1 MLRNIQSSGLGLRG
15 IGVFNP
21 LSITSSTPFLW
32 CEVDRGTIFSGDALS
47 AGTTPPVVTI
57 TGTNSVAFPTV
68 KVRIAVGGARGT
80 ATYETS
86 HDNITWAAP
95 TATVAS
101 VNVGPFTIN
110 FPTGTYNINN
120 TYDAN
125 PQTLN
130 DMTTQ
135 ANHMTA
141 NSLTGPLITPNSLG
155 GRAGFTGAASRYFQ
169 RSVLT
174 NARVVSG
181 PMTIIVMGVSDVTP
195 AAAILAGG
203 IDFMRDLRCDGSG
216 NIALV
221 ASVSAALSP
230 TAALS
235 ASKAFMTSGSWNG
248 ASSGGHLRQQG
259 VPTVNGTCNP
269 SDPAPILLSS
279 MGFGANGQGTW
290 ACVGYQMCS
299 VFACDGLISDTDLKY
314 LLDGFAYRYSITS

>member
-135 ANHMTA
+135 ANHMAA

-155 GRAGFTGAASRYFQ
+155 GRAGFTVDAHRYF
-169 RSVLT
+169 RRAVLT
-174 NARVVSG
+174 NTRSVTGA
-181 PMTIIVMGVSDVTP
+181 MTVIINGVSPFSTGLV
-195 AAAILAGG
+195 IIFGG
-203 IDFMRDLRCDGSG
+203 VNFMRDIRSGGSG
-216 NIALV
+216 EWAV
-221 ASVSAALSP
+221 TSTAVGYHVPSVISNSNRDFQLS
-230 TAALS
+230 S
-235 ASKAFMTSGSWNG
+235 SWNG
-248 ASSGGHLRQQG
+248 ANSLGEIRQRG
-259 VPTVNGTCNP
+259 LATVNGVGNP
-269 SDPAPILLSS
+269 SDPAALGLTNVA
-279 MGFGANGQGTW
+279 FGAHSTGVQPALGFRLT
-290 ACVGYQMCS
+290 S
-299 VFACDGLISDTDLKY
+299 IFACDGLISDTDLKY
-314 LLDGFAYRYSITS
+314 LRDGFAYRYSTTS